1 MPVPWSPSVAN
12 SSTVSL
18 TKVTPP
24 VASSNLCSPF
34 TNLLNLPVVRDITTI
49 SSKTGSARVLTSDE
63 CWSLYK
69 VKEEK
74 KKCEAEE
81 KKKRKQERERKKR
94 EKEIEQRRKAEE
106 RIRQTEEKEKKRK
119 QAEEEKEKS
128 VNRQRRRKLRKVYN
142 TKL

>member
-18 TKVTPP
+18 TKVIPP
-24 VASSNLCSPF
+24 VASSNLRSPF
-34 TNLLNLPVVRDITTI
+34 TNLLNLPVVRNVTTI

-81 KKKRKQERERKKR
+81 KEREKR
-94 EKEIEQRRKAEE
+94 EKKIEQRRKAEAGVKLKW
-106 RIRQTEEKEKKRK
+106 RHYLKR
-119 QAEEEKEKS
+119 
-128 VNRQRRRKLRKVYN
+128 V
-142 TKL
+142 